1 MKTRITAVL
10 LATFILFSF
19 AACGNSTEDTS
30 TSANT
35 TIQTTLQETGTT
47 AAETTTE
54 TTSASN
60 TDSRTGAAT
69 TAATATAAATT
80 APAAKTFTA
89 AQLAEFNGKDGKPAY
104 LAYDGTVYDVSNVK
118 VWKSGSH
125 FGLIVGTDVT
135 AQVKACNKHLI
146 TFMEAQFG
154 TYPSAGNYTG

>member
-19 AACGNSTEDTS
+19 AACGNSAEDTS

-60 TDSRTGAAT
+60 TDSRTGADT
-69 TAATATAAATT
+69 TASTAKATTT

-125 FGLIVGTDVT
+125 FGLVVGTDVT

>member
-19 AACGNSTEDTS
+19 AACGNSAEDTS

-60 TDSRTGAAT
+60 TDSRTGADT
-69 TAATATAAATT
+69 TASTAKATTT

>member
-19 AACGNSTEDTS
+19 AACGNSAEDTS

-60 TDSRTGAAT
+60 TDSRTGADT
-69 TAATATAAATT
+69 TASTAKATTT

-154 TYPSAGNYTG
+154 TYPSTGNYTG